1 LVEPQ
6 VIETLRSGWWMTI
19 VEALQTA
26 DAAQTS
32 EPERL
37 REALAVLA
45 AAYRD
50 VTIGGLA
57 REETRRWTANP
68 QRTN

>member
-1 LVEPQ
+1 
-6 VIETLRSGWWMTI
+6 MTI

-50 VTIGGLA
+50 VTIGGLV
-57 REETRRWTANP
+57 REEKRRWTANP
-68 QRTN
+68 QKAH